1 MQSYFEAGIVDL
13 RAKTWRAKMTK
24 PRIKITADQIEEL
37 ARAGLSV
44 AQIAGSLRVSET
56 TLRNRLRDK
65 KAFQLALE
73 KGRADSV
80 EKVSNKLF
88 ESAMSGNVTAQ
99 IFFLKCRAGWKET
112 DKHELTGADG
122 KELQT
127 APFVII
133 NDLKE

>member
-65 KAFQLALE
+65 K
-73 KGRADSV
+73 RISV
-80 EKVSNKLF
+80 GARKRPSRQRG
-88 ESAMSGNVTAQ
+88 ES
-99 IFFLKCRAGWKET
+99 L
-112 DKHELTGADG
+112 
-122 KELQT
+122 
-127 APFVII
+127 
-133 NDLKE
+133 

>member
-1 MQSYFEAGIVDL
+1 
-13 RAKTWRAKMTK
+13 MTK

-44 AQIAGSLRVSET
+44 AQVAGSLRVSET

>member
-1 MQSYFEAGIVDL
+1 
-13 RAKTWRAKMTK
+13 MTK

-65 KAFQLALE
+65 KEFQLALE

-88 ESAMSGNVTAQ
+88 EM
-99 IFFLKCRAGWKET
+99 L
-112 DKHELTGADG
+112 
-122 KELQT
+122 
-127 APFVII
+127 
-133 NDLKE
+133 